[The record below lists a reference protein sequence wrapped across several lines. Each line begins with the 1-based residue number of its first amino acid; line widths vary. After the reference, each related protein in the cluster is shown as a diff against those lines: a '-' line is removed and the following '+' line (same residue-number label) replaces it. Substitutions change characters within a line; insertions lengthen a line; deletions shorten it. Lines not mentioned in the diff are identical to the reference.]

1 MILIPPYPAP
11 IINRDQLIKDH
22 LPMIDFFV
30 SRMQTQVPSYMSKD
44 DIASAATAGL
54 IDAANRFDP
63 SKGIQFKT
71 FAERRIRGAVID
83 EVRRMD
89 WFSRTQRSK
98 HSQLTDAIQKLE
110 HRLGRSADEDEIAEA
125 MGMGIDEYRELL
137 SEVSYLGCVSLNES
151 LSADD
156 EDGATFMDSL
166 EDTESKNPE
175 ERVSDVQ
182 LTKELARHLASLTE
196 KEKLV
201 VSLYYY
207 EELSQKE
214 IAEVLELSEG
224 RVSQLHS
231 QALAKLKS
239 RMLGRKAR

>member
-1 MILIPPYPAP
+1 MILITPYPAP

-30 SRMQTQVPSYMSKD
+30 SRMQTQVPSYMSRD
-44 DIASAATAGL
+44 DIASAATSGL

-63 SKGIQFKT
+63 SKGVQFKT

-98 HSQLTDAIQKLE
+98 HSQLTETIQKLE

-125 MGMGIDEYRELL
+125 MGMGIEEYRELL
-137 SEVSYLGCVSLNES
+137 GEVSHLGCVSLNES
-151 LSADD
+151 LNADD

-175 ERVSDVQ
+175 QRLADVQ
-182 LTKELARHLASLTE
+182 LTKELARHLATLTE

-214 IAEVLELSEG
+214 IAEVLELTEG

-239 RMLGRKAR
+239 RMLGKKKG